1 MCVCVCGCVCD
12 HEHADKLKLVYC
24 WIPKVACTSWK
35 MWLRQFHNDP
45 NAKDL
50 MSTHRVASN
59 NITEASITMAEKYM
73 IRLLRSA

>member
-1 MCVCVCGCVCD
+1 MCVCACVCVSVYVGV
-12 HEHADKLKLVYC
+12 HMRADKLKLVYC

-50 MSTHRVASN
+50 MSTHRAASN
-59 NITEASITMAEKYM
+59 NITEASIMTDEK
-73 IRLLRSA
+73 